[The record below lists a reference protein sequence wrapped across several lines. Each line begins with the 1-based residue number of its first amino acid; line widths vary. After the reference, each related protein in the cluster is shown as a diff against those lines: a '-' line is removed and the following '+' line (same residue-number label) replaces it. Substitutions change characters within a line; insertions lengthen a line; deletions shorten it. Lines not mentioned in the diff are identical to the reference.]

1 MSSLFSTMN
10 ISSSGMSA
18 QRIRMDI
25 IASNIANAQT
35 TRTPQGEGP
44 YRRKEVVFATLLED
58 MKKGEGGV
66 DMVGIFQDP
75 SPFKMVYKPQHPDAN
90 AQGYVSMP
98 NVNIVTEMIDII
110 SATRAY
116 EANVTAF
123 KSTQNMILKAMEI
136 GRR

>member
-58 MKKGEGGV
+58 MKKGERGV
-66 DMVGIFQDP
+66 DMVGIFPDP

>member
-58 MKKGEGGV
+58 MKKGERGV

>member
-58 MKKGEGGV
+58 MKKGERGV
-66 DMVGIFQDP
+66 GMVGIFQDP